1 MMSIP
6 SPVPRGSS
14 TLYDFGVGVGILAA
28 AGERPNRGQGV
39 QTPWGRGPG
48 GSPLGGTPQG
58 GYPPG
63 GVPPSYQRH
72 IFSEKCQNKMHLTG
86 HDP

>member
-1 MMSIP
+1 MSIP

-14 TLYDFGVGVGILAA
+14 TIYDFGVGVGILAA
-28 AGERPNRGQGV
+28 AGELPLRRGSLG
-39 QTPWGRGPG
+39 TPKIRGPG
-48 GSPLGGTPQG
+48 GSPRGGPPRG
-58 GYPPG
+58 GPPG
-63 GVPPSYQRH
+63 GGPPSYQRH